1 VVVLSGW
8 TGPALADYI
17 LVLKNG
23 RRIIVP
29 SYREENRMIKFS
41 GLGGEIGIS
50 KDQIQSIQK
59 AAAATPD
66 ASTLPGPGLTSEPQD
81 APPPIE
87 RSISPEEERAKEERE
102 FQERLSEIDARLK
115 EVWDRYSLATRGTT
129 SRKPTLLT
137 SEEEIRRLNEDAIAR
152 LKDAET
158 KPTDP
163 GVVNLTIQSPFSTLG
178 LTTEV
183 LRPPPSTGPAFESLP
198 PVYTEKER
206 ELSDLRNRLLQ
217 LDKERRQLIEE
228 MRQKNF
234 WTGTLSIE

>member
-1 VVVLSGW
+1 VPQ
-8 TGPALADYI
+8 PA
-17 LVLKNG
+17 
-23 RRIIVP
+23 
-29 SYREENRMIKFS
+29 
-41 GLGGEIGIS
+41 
-50 KDQIQSIQK
+50 
-59 AAAATPD
+59 
-66 ASTLPGPGLTSEPQD
+66 
-81 APPPIE
+81 E
-87 RSISPEEERAKEERE
+87 RSLSPEEERAEEERAY
-102 FQERLSEIDARLK
+102 QERLSELDSQLK

-137 SEEEIRRLNEDAIAR
+137 SEEEIKRLNQDARSR

-163 GVVNLTIQSPFSTLG
+163 GVVNLTTQSPFSTLG

-183 LRPPPSTGPAFESLP
+183 LRPPPPSGPSFETQP

-206 ELSDLRNRLLQ
+206 ELSDLRHRLLQ

-234 WTGTLSIE
+234 WTGTLSLD